1 MPSHNFRN
9 RVGERYGHLLVIEQ
23 APNIITPNGR
33 SHVAW
38 KCLCDC
44 GNEKIVRGDC
54 LQNGHTKSCG
64 CQQHGG
70 RLTNEIGNR
79 YSKLTVIER
88 VGSNQD
94 KKALWKC
101 KCDCGNSIITTG
113 KNLRNGMV
121 QSCGC
126 LKSFKE
132 SEIATLLTNNKI
144 NFSREYHFSDL
155 KDIQPLRFDF
165 AVFNLQNILIGLIEY
180 NGEQHYLT
188 KERGR
193 YTIEQIEKIKQHDK
207 MKEEYCKRYDIP
219 LLILNKNNY
228 SEDLILEWIKNITAK
243 AKERP

>member
-1 MPSHNFRN
+1 MGKLIDETGNI
-9 RVGERYGHLLVIEQ
+9 YGYLTVLKRAE
-23 APNIITPNGR
+23 NIVTPNGR

-38 KCLCDC
+38 LCKCKC
-44 GNEKIVRGDC
+44 GNEVVVRGSC
-54 LQNGHTKSCG
+54 LRNKHTKSCG

-79 YSKLTVIER
+79 Y
-88 VGSNQD
+88 G
-94 KKALWKC
+94 C